1 MLVEIDSSEPLTEEQ
16 IRMLEALKDRP
27 VVPDEDNPELTD
39 EELDRLVP
47 VKKHFNERL
56 EKDMEY
62 KISDLI
68 KILEE
73 VKEHEG
79 DLPVML
85 NNSDYG
91 TLRDLDNQ
99 GLGVVYKDPDDNIT
113 YEESEDNTKVFY
125 INY

>member
-47 VKKHFNERL
+47 VKKFSERL

>member
-16 IRMLEALKDRP
+16 IRMLKALKDRP

-47 VKKHFNERL
+47 AKKHFNERL